1 MSTGSQGLIRD
12 WMAALC
18 NVRTLTA
25 VAIRKGDSTDDIPH
39 KVGKWFLFDA
49 NDGDGWAD
57 QRVRWP
63 KVHYEA
69 QARKIVALYATG
81 ELTYA
86 DIGRMFGITEEGA
99 QQAAQ
104 PYRERHPERDT

>member
-1 MSTGSQGLIRD
+1 MTSGSQGLIRD
-12 WMAALC
+12 FMAALC

-25 VAIRKGDSTDDIPH
+25 TAIRKGESTDDIPF
-39 KVGKWFLFDA
+39 KVGKWFLYDA
-49 NDGDGWAD
+49 KDGDGWAD
-57 QRVRWP
+57 ERVRWP

-69 QARKIVALYATG
+69 RARRIVALHDTD

-86 DIGRMFGITEEGA
+86 EIGQMFGITEEGA

-104 PYRERHPERDT
+104 HYRERHPERDT